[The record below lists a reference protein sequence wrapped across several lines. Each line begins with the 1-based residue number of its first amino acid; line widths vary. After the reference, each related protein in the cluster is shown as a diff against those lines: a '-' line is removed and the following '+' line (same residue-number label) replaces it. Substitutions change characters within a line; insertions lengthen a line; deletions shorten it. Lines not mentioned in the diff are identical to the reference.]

1 MLKFLKLHIQ
11 GFASYEGDNVL
22 DLNPSAAV
30 VIKAPNGSGKSTIF
44 SALVWALYGKNLKG
58 VSEVNTKYR
67 YRTKE
72 YKGTLVEVYFQKYEH
87 LYKVI
92 RCQNY
97 TGTIDDGARGRDR
110 LVVIKDAEAVDI
122 KSKPKLQEYLVQE
135 LGLSYS
141 LFMNS
146 IMFGQGMKKLIQETN
161 SDKKKIFEEVFNLN
175 YLNMAKTLAQKEKNA
190 LQEKVRDLESDYQ
203 CLKTEYDS
211 TMDSYDYVK
220 TSEDHFEKE
229 IFESIGEAEYRKK
242 SLEEKLKAQQ
252 GKYSKK
258 KAKLVK
264 SKLKTRE
271 IEIKDIKEKLERAR
285 NISNQPL
292 LEVIDSIITLLEK
305 GKSEKAL
312 VKVKSIKKA
321 FQDID
326 SLQDQRW
333 EVQEEISKL
342 KSKIA
347 EWEAIEAKCES
358 LEDQILEAEAEIK
371 KLKKKK
377 KPEAKAPEILE
388 EAKAIKKKMKKK
400 KALLEQEQKELEDY
414 NWLLDDPLS
423 NKGIKAFLF
432 DSSLGLLND
441 TLAKYAEVLG
451 FRISFEV
458 DLESTKKDFVTLI
471 EMDGEIYDYDE
482 LSGGQQQ
489 LCNVAMAFA
498 MNESLTASKDINIA
512 FLDEVFESLSM
523 DNVEIIIN
531 LIKEIFDNKVLFL
544 ITHHESLPL
553 SKFRTLRVDRAHG
566 RSSFKLL

>member
-1 MLKFLKLHIQ
+1 MLKFIRIIIE
-11 GFASYEGDNVL
+11 GFASYEGYNEL
-22 DLNPSAAV
+22 DLCPNSAV

-44 SALVWALYGKNLKG
+44 SSLVWCLYGKTIKG
-58 VSEVNTKYR
+58 VSDVNTKKK

-72 YKGTLVEVYFQKYEH
+72 YKGTKVTTYFQKDGDVYM
-87 LYKVI
+87 VT

-97 TGTIDDGARGRDR
+97 TGNLEDGTKGRDR
-110 LVVIKDAEAVDI
+110 LQIVKNAEVVDI

-175 YLNMAKTLAQKEKNA
+175 YLNIAKNMAQKGKSQIQGQVELCRSEYNSINR
-190 LQEKVRDLESDYQ
+190 EYESCRETYLE
-203 CLKTEYDS
+203 LKE
-211 TMDSYDYVK
+211 
-220 TSEDHFEKE
+220 SE
-229 IFESIGEAEYRKK
+229 EAFDKR
-242 SLEEKLKAQQ
+242 
-252 GKYSKK
+252 
-258 KAKLVK
+258 
-264 SKLKTRE
+264 RN
-271 IEIKDIKEKLERAR
+271 KDIKEKQGNIRSLEKEIRYKKDGLGSLKLVEDEIQANKLQEKALKEKLEAAR

-292 LEVIDSIITLLEK
+292 EDVIDSIILLLEK
-305 GKSEKAL
+305 NKVKKAL
-312 VKVKSIKKA
+312 QKVKTIKKA
-321 FQDID
+321 YSDIERYSD
-326 SLQDQRW
+326 ERDKVLNILSKLRTKER
-333 EVQEEISKL
+333 EVQRAKYILDNLTSKL
-342 KSKIA
+342 K
-347 EWEAIEAKCES
+347 EAKRELARLES
-358 LEDQILEAEAEIK
+358 NTDQK
-371 KLKKKK
+371 VNSPKY
-377 KPEAKAPEILE
+377 
-388 EAKAIKKKMKKK
+388 KK
-400 KALLEQEQKELEDY
+400 KAKSLKIKLKEQKAILEQKEKELEDY
-414 NWLLDDPLS
+414 EWLLNDPLS

-432 DSSLGLLND
+432 DSCLGQLND
-441 TLAKYAEVLG
+441 TLEKYAEVLG

-523 DNVEIIIN
+523 DNVEIVIG
-531 LIKEIFDNKVLFL
+531 LIKKTFEEKVLFL
-544 ITHHESLPL
+544 ITHHESIPL
-553 SKFRTLRVDRAHG
+553 SKFKTLRVERLNG

>member
-1 MLKFLKLHIQ
+1 MLKFIRIIIE
-11 GFASYEGDNVL
+11 GFASYEGYNEL
-22 DLNPSAAV
+22 DLCPNSAV

-44 SALVWALYGKNLKG
+44 SSLVWCLYGKTIKG
-58 VSEVNTKYR
+58 VSDVNTKKK

-72 YKGTLVEVYFQKYEH
+72 YKGTKVTTYFQKDGDVYM
-87 LYKVI
+87 VT

-97 TGTIDDGARGRDR
+97 TGNLEDGTKGRDR
-110 LVVIKDAEAVDI
+110 LQIVKNAEVVDI

-175 YLNMAKTLAQKEKNA
+175 YLNIAKNMAQKGKSQIHGQVELCRSEYNSINR
-190 LQEKVRDLESDYQ
+190 EYESCRETYLE
-203 CLKTEYDS
+203 LKE
-211 TMDSYDYVK
+211 
-220 TSEDHFEKE
+220 SE
-229 IFESIGEAEYRKK
+229 EAFDKR
-242 SLEEKLKAQQ
+242 
-252 GKYSKK
+252 
-258 KAKLVK
+258 
-264 SKLKTRE
+264 RN
-271 IEIKDIKEKLERAR
+271 KDIKEKQGNIRSLEKEIRYKKEGLGSLKLVEDEIQANKLQEKALKEKLEAAR

-292 LEVIDSIITLLEK
+292 EDVIDSIIILLEK
-305 GKSEKAL
+305 NKVKKAL
-312 VKVKSIKKA
+312 QKVKTIKKA
-321 FQDID
+321 YSDIERYSD
-326 SLQDQRW
+326 ERDKVLNILSKLRTKER
-333 EVQEEISKL
+333 EVQRAKYILDNLTSKL
-342 KSKIA
+342 K
-347 EWEAIEAKCES
+347 EAKRELARLES
-358 LEDQILEAEAEIK
+358 NTDQK
-371 KLKKKK
+371 VNSPKY
-377 KPEAKAPEILE
+377 
-388 EAKAIKKKMKKK
+388 KK
-400 KALLEQEQKELEDY
+400 KAKSLKIKLKEQKAILDQKEKELEDY
-414 NWLLDDPLS
+414 EWLLNDPLS

-432 DSSLGLLND
+432 DSCLGQLND
-441 TLAKYAEVLG
+441 TLEKYAEVLG

-523 DNVEIIIN
+523 DNVEIVIG
-531 LIKEIFDNKVLFL
+531 LIKKTFEEKVLFL
-544 ITHHESLPL
+544 ITHHESIPL
-553 SKFRTLRVDRAHG
+553 SKFKTLRVERLNG

>member
-1 MLKFLKLHIQ
+1 MLKFIRIIIE
-11 GFASYEGDNVL
+11 GFASYEGYNEL
-22 DLNPSAAV
+22 DLCPNSAV

-44 SALVWALYGKNLKG
+44 SSLVWCLYGKTIKG
-58 VSEVNTKYR
+58 VSDVNTKKK

-72 YKGTLVEVYFQKYEH
+72 YKGTKVTTYFQKDGDVYM
-87 LYKVI
+87 VT

-97 TGTIDDGARGRDR
+97 TGNLEDGTKGRDR
-110 LVVIKDAEAVDI
+110 LQIVKNAEVVDI

-175 YLNMAKTLAQKEKNA
+175 YLNIAKNMAQKGKSQIQGQVELCRSEYNSINR
-190 LQEKVRDLESDYQ
+190 EYESCRETYLE
-203 CLKTEYDS
+203 LKE
-211 TMDSYDYVK
+211 
-220 TSEDHFEKE
+220 SE
-229 IFESIGEAEYRKK
+229 EAFDKR
-242 SLEEKLKAQQ
+242 
-252 GKYSKK
+252 
-258 KAKLVK
+258 
-264 SKLKTRE
+264 RN
-271 IEIKDIKEKLERAR
+271 KDIKEKQGNIRSLEKEIRYKKDGLGSLKLVEDEIQANKLQEKALKEKLEAAR

-292 LEVIDSIITLLEK
+292 EDVIDNIILLLEK
-305 GKSEKAL
+305 NKVKKAL
-312 VKVKSIKKA
+312 QKVKTIKKA
-321 FQDID
+321 YSDIERYSD
-326 SLQDQRW
+326 ERDKVLNILSKLRTKER
-333 EVQEEISKL
+333 EVQRAKYILDNLTSKL
-342 KSKIA
+342 K
-347 EWEAIEAKCES
+347 EAKRELARLES
-358 LEDQILEAEAEIK
+358 NTDQK
-371 KLKKKK
+371 VNSPKY
-377 KPEAKAPEILE
+377 
-388 EAKAIKKKMKKK
+388 KK
-400 KALLEQEQKELEDY
+400 KAKSLKIKLKEQKAILEQKEKELEDY
-414 NWLLDDPLS
+414 EWLLNDPLS

-432 DSSLGLLND
+432 DSCLGQLND
-441 TLAKYAEVLG
+441 TLEKYAEVLG

-523 DNVEIIIN
+523 DNVEIVIG
-531 LIKEIFDNKVLFL
+531 LIKKTFEEKVLFL
-544 ITHHESLPL
+544 ITHHESIPL
-553 SKFRTLRVDRAHG
+553 SKFKTLRVERLNG

>member
-1 MLKFLKLHIQ
+1 MLKFIRIIIE
-11 GFASYEGDNVL
+11 GFASYEGYNEL
-22 DLNPSAAV
+22 DLCPNSAV

-44 SALVWALYGKNLKG
+44 SSLVWCLYGKTIKG
-58 VSEVNTKYR
+58 VSDVNTKKK

-72 YKGTLVEVYFQKYEH
+72 YKGTKVTTYFQKDGDVYM
-87 LYKVI
+87 VT

-97 TGTIDDGARGRDR
+97 TGNLEDGTKGRDR
-110 LVVIKDAEAVDI
+110 LQIIKNAEVVDI

-175 YLNMAKTLAQKEKNA
+175 YLNIAKNMAQKGKSQIQGQVELCRSEYNSINR
-190 LQEKVRDLESDYQ
+190 EYESCRETYLE
-203 CLKTEYDS
+203 LKE
-211 TMDSYDYVK
+211 
-220 TSEDHFEKE
+220 SE
-229 IFESIGEAEYRKK
+229 EAFDKR
-242 SLEEKLKAQQ
+242 
-252 GKYSKK
+252 
-258 KAKLVK
+258 
-264 SKLKTRE
+264 RN
-271 IEIKDIKEKLERAR
+271 KDIKEKQGNIRSLEKEIRYKKEGLGSLKLVEDEIQANKLQEKALKEKLEAAR

-292 LEVIDSIITLLEK
+292 EDVIDSIILLLEK
-305 GKSEKAL
+305 NKVKKAL
-312 VKVKSIKKA
+312 QKVKTIKKA
-321 FQDID
+321 YSDIERYSD
-326 SLQDQRW
+326 ERDKVLNILSKLRTKER
-333 EVQEEISKL
+333 EVQRAKYILDNLTSKL
-342 KSKIA
+342 K
-347 EWEAIEAKCES
+347 EAKRELARLES
-358 LEDQILEAEAEIK
+358 NTDQK
-371 KLKKKK
+371 VNSPKY
-377 KPEAKAPEILE
+377 
-388 EAKAIKKKMKKK
+388 KK
-400 KALLEQEQKELEDY
+400 KAKSLKIKLKEQKAILEQKEKELEDY
-414 NWLLDDPLS
+414 EWLLNDPLS

-432 DSSLGLLND
+432 DSCLGQLND
-441 TLAKYAEVLG
+441 TLEKYAEVLG

-523 DNVEIIIN
+523 DNVEIVIG
-531 LIKEIFDNKVLFL
+531 LIKKTFEEKVLFL
-544 ITHHESLPL
+544 ITHHESIPL
-553 SKFRTLRVDRAHG
+553 SKFKTLRVERLNG

>member
-1 MLKFLKLHIQ
+1 MLKFIRIIIE
-11 GFASYEGDNVL
+11 GFASYEGYNEL
-22 DLNPSAAV
+22 DLCPNSAV

-44 SALVWALYGKNLKG
+44 SSLVWCLYGKTIKG
-58 VSEVNTKYR
+58 VSDVNTKKK

-72 YKGTLVEVYFQKYEH
+72 YKGTKVTTYFQKDGDVYM
-87 LYKVI
+87 VT

-97 TGTIDDGARGRDR
+97 TGNLEDGTKGRDR
-110 LVVIKDAEAVDI
+110 LQIIKNAEVVDI

-175 YLNMAKTLAQKEKNA
+175 YLNIAKNMAQKGKSQIHGQVELCRSEYNSINR
-190 LQEKVRDLESDYQ
+190 EYESCRETYLE
-203 CLKTEYDS
+203 LKE
-211 TMDSYDYVK
+211 
-220 TSEDHFEKE
+220 SE
-229 IFESIGEAEYRKK
+229 EAFDKR
-242 SLEEKLKAQQ
+242 
-252 GKYSKK
+252 
-258 KAKLVK
+258 
-264 SKLKTRE
+264 RN
-271 IEIKDIKEKLERAR
+271 KDIKEKQVNIRSLEKEIRYKKEGLGSLKLVEDEIQANKLQEKALKEKLEAAR

-292 LEVIDSIITLLEK
+292 EDVIDSIILLLEK
-305 GKSEKAL
+305 NKVKKAL
-312 VKVKSIKKA
+312 QKVKTIKKA
-321 FQDID
+321 YSDIERYSD
-326 SLQDQRW
+326 ERDKVLNILSKLRTKER
-333 EVQEEISKL
+333 EVQRAKYILDNLTSKL
-342 KSKIA
+342 K
-347 EWEAIEAKCES
+347 EAKKELARLES
-358 LEDQILEAEAEIK
+358 NTDQK
-371 KLKKKK
+371 VNSPKY
-377 KPEAKAPEILE
+377 
-388 EAKAIKKKMKKK
+388 KK
-400 KALLEQEQKELEDY
+400 KAKSLKIKLKEQKAILEQKEKELEDY
-414 NWLLDDPLS
+414 EWLLNDPLS

-432 DSSLGLLND
+432 DSCLGQLND
-441 TLAKYAEVLG
+441 TLEKYAEVLG

-523 DNVEIIIN
+523 DNVEIVIG
-531 LIKEIFDNKVLFL
+531 LIKKTFEEKVLFL
-544 ITHHESLPL
+544 ITHHESIPL
-553 SKFRTLRVDRAHG
+553 SKFKTLRVDRLNG

>member
-1 MLKFLKLHIQ
+1 MLKFIRIIIE
-11 GFASYEGDNVL
+11 GFASYEGYNEL
-22 DLNPSAAV
+22 DLCPNSAV

-44 SALVWALYGKNLKG
+44 SSLVWCLYGKTIKG
-58 VSEVNTKYR
+58 VSDVNTKKK

-72 YKGTLVEVYFQKYEH
+72 YKGTKVTTYFQKDGDVYM
-87 LYKVI
+87 VT

-97 TGTIDDGARGRDR
+97 TGNLEDGTKGRDR
-110 LVVIKDAEAVDI
+110 LQIVKNAEVVDI

-175 YLNMAKTLAQKEKNA
+175 YLNIAKNMAQKGKSQIHGQVELCRSEYNSINR
-190 LQEKVRDLESDYQ
+190 EYESCRETYLE
-203 CLKTEYDS
+203 LKE
-211 TMDSYDYVK
+211 
-220 TSEDHFEKE
+220 SE
-229 IFESIGEAEYRKK
+229 EAFDKR
-242 SLEEKLKAQQ
+242 
-252 GKYSKK
+252 
-258 KAKLVK
+258 
-264 SKLKTRE
+264 RN
-271 IEIKDIKEKLERAR
+271 KDIKEKQGNIISLEKEIRYKKDGLGSLKLVEDEIQANKLQEKALKEKLEAAR

-292 LEVIDSIITLLEK
+292 EDVIDSIILLLEK
-305 GKSEKAL
+305 NKVKKAL
-312 VKVKSIKKA
+312 QKVKTIKKA
-321 FQDID
+321 YSDIERYSGERD
-326 SLQDQRW
+326 KVLNILSKLRTKER
-333 EVQEEISKL
+333 EVQRAKYILDNLTSKL
-342 KSKIA
+342 K
-347 EWEAIEAKCES
+347 EAKRELARLES
-358 LEDQILEAEAEIK
+358 NTDQK
-371 KLKKKK
+371 VNSPKY
-377 KPEAKAPEILE
+377 
-388 EAKAIKKKMKKK
+388 KK
-400 KALLEQEQKELEDY
+400 KAKSLKIKLKEQKAILEQKEKELEDY
-414 NWLLDDPLS
+414 EWLLNDPLS

-432 DSSLGLLND
+432 DSCLGQLND
-441 TLAKYAEVLG
+441 TLEKYAEVLG

-523 DNVEIIIN
+523 DNVEIVIG
-531 LIKEIFDNKVLFL
+531 LIKKTFEEKVLFL
-544 ITHHESLPL
+544 ITHHESIPL
-553 SKFRTLRVDRAHG
+553 SKFKTLRVERLNG

>member
-1 MLKFLKLHIQ
+1 MLKFIKIIIE
-11 GFASYEGDNVL
+11 GFASYEGYNEL
-22 DLNPSAAV
+22 DLCPNSAV

-44 SALVWALYGKNLKG
+44 SSLVWCLYGKTIKG
-58 VSEVNTKYR
+58 ISDVNTKKK

-72 YKGTLVEVYFQKYEH
+72 YKGTKVTTYFQKDGDVYM
-87 LYKVI
+87 VT

-97 TGTIDDGARGRDR
+97 TGNLEDGTKGRDR
-110 LVVIKDAEAVDI
+110 LQIVKNAEVVDI

-175 YLNMAKTLAQKEKNA
+175 YLNIAKNMAQKGKNQIHGQVE
-190 LQEKVRDLESDYQ
+190 LCRSEYNSINREYESCRETYLE
-203 CLKTEYDS
+203 LKE
-211 TMDSYDYVK
+211 
-220 TSEDHFEKE
+220 SE
-229 IFESIGEAEYRKK
+229 EAFDKR
-242 SLEEKLKAQQ
+242 
-252 GKYSKK
+252 
-258 KAKLVK
+258 
-264 SKLKTRE
+264 RN
-271 IEIKDIKEKLERAR
+271 KDIKEKQGNIRSLEKEIRYKKEGLGSLKLVEDEIQANKLQEKALKEKLEAAR

-292 LEVIDSIITLLEK
+292 EDVIDNIILLLEK
-305 GKSEKAL
+305 NKVKKAL
-312 VKVKSIKKA
+312 QKVKTIKKA
-321 FQDID
+321 YSDIERYSD
-326 SLQDQRW
+326 ERDKVLNILSKLRTKER
-333 EVQEEISKL
+333 EVQRAKYILDNLTSKL
-342 KSKIA
+342 K
-347 EWEAIEAKCES
+347 EAKRELARLES
-358 LEDQILEAEAEIK
+358 NTDQK
-371 KLKKKK
+371 VNSPKY
-377 KPEAKAPEILE
+377 
-388 EAKAIKKKMKKK
+388 KK
-400 KALLEQEQKELEDY
+400 KAKSLKIKLKEQKAILEQKEKELEDY
-414 NWLLDDPLS
+414 EWLLNDPLS

-432 DSSLGLLND
+432 DSCLGQLND
-441 TLAKYAEVLG
+441 TLEKYAEVLG

-523 DNVEIIIN
+523 DNVEIVIG
-531 LIKEIFDNKVLFL
+531 LIKKTFEEKVLFL
-544 ITHHESLPL
+544 ITHHESIPL
-553 SKFRTLRVDRAHG
+553 SKFKTLRVERLNG

>member
-1 MLKFLKLHIQ
+1 MLKFIRIIIE
-11 GFASYEGDNVL
+11 GFASYEGYNEL
-22 DLNPSAAV
+22 DLCPNSAV

-44 SALVWALYGKNLKG
+44 SSLVWCLYGKTIKG
-58 VSEVNTKYR
+58 VSDVNTKKK

-72 YKGTLVEVYFQKYEH
+72 YKGTKVTTYFQKDGDVYM
-87 LYKVI
+87 VT

-97 TGTIDDGARGRDR
+97 TGNLEDGTKGRDR
-110 LVVIKDAEAVDI
+110 LQIVKNAEVVDI

-175 YLNMAKTLAQKEKNA
+175 YLNIAKNMAQKGKSQIHGQVELCRSEYNSINR
-190 LQEKVRDLESDYQ
+190 EYESCRETYLE
-203 CLKTEYDS
+203 LKE
-211 TMDSYDYVK
+211 
-220 TSEDHFEKE
+220 SE
-229 IFESIGEAEYRKK
+229 EAFDKR
-242 SLEEKLKAQQ
+242 
-252 GKYSKK
+252 
-258 KAKLVK
+258 
-264 SKLKTRE
+264 RN
-271 IEIKDIKEKLERAR
+271 KDIKEKQGNIRSLEKEIRYKKDGLGSLKLVEDEIQANKLQEKALKEKLEAAR

-292 LEVIDSIITLLEK
+292 EDVIDSIILLLEK
-305 GKSEKAL
+305 NKVKKAL
-312 VKVKSIKKA
+312 QKVKTIKKA
-321 FQDID
+321 YSDIERYSGERD
-326 SLQDQRW
+326 KVLNILSKLRTKER
-333 EVQEEISKL
+333 EVQRAKYILDNLTSKL
-342 KSKIA
+342 K
-347 EWEAIEAKCES
+347 EAKRELARLES
-358 LEDQILEAEAEIK
+358 NTDQK
-371 KLKKKK
+371 VNSPKY
-377 KPEAKAPEILE
+377 
-388 EAKAIKKKMKKK
+388 KK
-400 KALLEQEQKELEDY
+400 KAKSLKIKLKEQKAILEQKEKELEDY
-414 NWLLDDPLS
+414 EWLLNDPLS

-432 DSSLGLLND
+432 DSCLGQLND
-441 TLAKYAEVLG
+441 TLEKYAEVLG

-523 DNVEIIIN
+523 DNVEIVIG
-531 LIKEIFDNKVLFL
+531 LIKKTFEEKVLFL
-544 ITHHESLPL
+544 ITHHESIPL
-553 SKFRTLRVDRAHG
+553 SKFKTLRVERLNG

>member
-1 MLKFLKLHIQ
+1 MLKFIRIIIE
-11 GFASYEGDNVL
+11 GFASYEGYNEL
-22 DLNPSAAV
+22 DLCPNSAV

-44 SALVWALYGKNLKG
+44 SSLVWCLYGKTIKG
-58 VSEVNTKYR
+58 VSDVNTKKK

-72 YKGTLVEVYFQKYEH
+72 YKGTKVTTYFQKDGDVYM
-87 LYKVI
+87 VT

-97 TGTIDDGARGRDR
+97 TGNLEDGTKGRDR
-110 LVVIKDAEAVDI
+110 LQIVKNAEVVDI

-175 YLNMAKTLAQKEKNA
+175 YLNIAKNMAQKGKSQIHGQVELCRSEYNSINR
-190 LQEKVRDLESDYQ
+190 EYESCRETYLE
-203 CLKTEYDS
+203 LKE
-211 TMDSYDYVK
+211 
-220 TSEDHFEKE
+220 SE
-229 IFESIGEAEYRKK
+229 EAFDKR
-242 SLEEKLKAQQ
+242 
-252 GKYSKK
+252 
-258 KAKLVK
+258 
-264 SKLKTRE
+264 RN
-271 IEIKDIKEKLERAR
+271 KDIKEKQGNIRSLEKEIRYKKDGLGSLKLVEDEIQANKLQEKALKEKLEAAR

-292 LEVIDSIITLLEK
+292 EDVIDSIILLLEK
-305 GKSEKAL
+305 NKVKKAL
-312 VKVKSIKKA
+312 QKVKTIKKA
-321 FQDID
+321 YSDIERYSD
-326 SLQDQRW
+326 ERDKVLNILSKLRTKER
-333 EVQEEISKL
+333 EVQRAKYILDNLTSKL
-342 KSKIA
+342 K
-347 EWEAIEAKCES
+347 EAKRELARLES
-358 LEDQILEAEAEIK
+358 NTDQK
-371 KLKKKK
+371 VNSPKY
-377 KPEAKAPEILE
+377 
-388 EAKAIKKKMKKK
+388 KK
-400 KALLEQEQKELEDY
+400 KAKSLKIKLKEQKAILEQKEKELEDY
-414 NWLLDDPLS
+414 EWLLNDPLS

-432 DSSLGLLND
+432 DSCLGQLND
-441 TLAKYAEVLG
+441 TLEKYAEVLG

-523 DNVEIIIN
+523 DNVEIVIG
-531 LIKEIFDNKVLFL
+531 LIKKTFEEKVLFL
-544 ITHHESLPL
+544 ITHHESIPL
-553 SKFRTLRVDRAHG
+553 SKFKTLRVERLNG